1 MNNSSLKLLI
11 AAIIL
16 LVVTATLAAFVVY
29 KQEQAGAEVRS
40 RMVDLK
46 IWSDLT
52 NAEDSLVS
60 ETVDE
65 AGSRS
70 RLRALV
76 LLSESDA
83 IAFLTTVEDTAKAL
97 GVSITT
103 LELKE
108 EKITDPYFNELSATF
123 SLRGEEGAVERVLK
137 LFELLPYRSYIE
149 SLTLDRG
156 LGITDATVVLRV
168 STIK

>member
-11 AAIIL
+11 ASVVLLAI
-16 LVVTATLAAFVVY
+16 TAMAAAFVIY
-29 KQEQAGAEVRS
+29 KEEQAGLEVRS
-40 RMVDLK
+40 KMIDLK

-52 NAEDSLVS
+52 SAEDSLIS
-60 ETVDE
+60 ETIDE

-70 RLRALV
+70 RLRSLV
-76 LLSESDA
+76 LLSESDT
-83 IAFLTTVEDTAKAL
+83 IGFLTTVEETAKVL
-97 GVSITT
+97 GVDVTT
-103 LELKE
+103 LALE
-108 EKITDPYFNELSATF
+108 EKKITDPYFNELSATF
-123 SLRGEEGAVERVLK
+123 SLRGEGEAVERVLK

-156 LGITDATVVLRV
+156 LGITSATVVVRV

>member
-1 MNNSSLKLLI
+1 MNTSSFILLI
-11 AAIIL
+11 TSIAL
-16 LVVTATLAAFVVY
+16 LAMTATTAAFVIY
-29 KQEQAGAEVRS
+29 KQEQAGAEVRTK
-40 RMVDLK
+40 MIDLK

-52 NAEDSLVS
+52 SAEDSLIS

-76 LLSESDA
+76 LLSESDT
-83 IAFLTTVEDTAKAL
+83 IDFLTTVENTAKAV
-97 GVSITT
+97 GVGVTT
-103 LELKE
+103 VALEE
-108 EKITDPYFNELSATF
+108 EKIADPYFNELSATF
-123 SLRGEEGAVERVLK
+123 SLRGEGRSVERVLK

-156 LGITDATVVLRV
+156 LGITNATVVIRV

>member
-1 MNNSSLKLLI
+1 MNNSSFKLLFVSI
-11 AAIIL
+11 VL
-16 LVVTATLAAFVVY
+16 LAVTSSAAAFVIY
-29 KQEQAGAEVRS
+29 KQEQVGAEIRS
-40 RMVDLK
+40 LMIDLK

-52 NAEDSLVS
+52 SAEDSLVS

-76 LLSESDA
+76 LLSESDT
-83 IAFLTTVEDTAKAL
+83 IAFLTTVENIAKAM
-97 GVSITT
+97 GVDVST

-108 EKITDPYFNELSATF
+108 EKISDPHFNELSATF
-123 SLRGEEGAVERVLK
+123 SLNGEGEAVERVLK

-149 SLTLDRG
+149 RLSLNRG
-156 LGITDATVVLRV
+156 LGTTDATVVLRV

>member
-1 MNNSSLKLLI
+1 MNNSSFVLLI
-11 AAIIL
+11 TSIAL
-16 LVVTATLAAFVVY
+16 LAMTATTAAFVIY
-29 KQEQAGAEVRS
+29 KQEQAGAEVRTK
-40 RMVDLK
+40 MIDLK

-52 NAEDSLVS
+52 SAEDSLIS

-76 LLSESDA
+76 LLSESDT
-83 IAFLTTVEDTAKAL
+83 IDFLTTVAL
-97 GVSITT
+97 
-103 LELKE
+103 EE
-108 EKITDPYFNELSATF
+108 EKIADPYFNELSATF
-123 SLRGEEGAVERVLK
+123 SLRGEGRSVERVLK

-156 LGITDATVVLRV
+156 LGITNATVVIRV

>member
-1 MNNSSLKLLI
+1 MNNSSITLLLTSI
-11 AAIIL
+11 VL
-16 LVVTATLAAFVVY
+16 LVMTAAAASLVIY
-29 KQEQAGAEVRS
+29 KQEQAGEEVRS

-52 NAEDSLVS
+52 SAEDSLVS
-60 ETVDE
+60 PTDGE

-76 LLSESDA
+76 LLSESDT
-83 IAFLTTVEDTAKAL
+83 IAFLTTVENTAKSL
-97 GVSITT
+97 GVGVTT
-103 LELKE
+103 LDLKE
-108 EKITDPYFNELSATF
+108 EKISDQYFNELVATF
-123 SLRGEEGAVERVLK
+123 SLRGEGEAVERVLK
-137 LFELLPYRSYIE
+137 LLELLPYRSHIG
-149 SLTLDRG
+149 SLNLNRG